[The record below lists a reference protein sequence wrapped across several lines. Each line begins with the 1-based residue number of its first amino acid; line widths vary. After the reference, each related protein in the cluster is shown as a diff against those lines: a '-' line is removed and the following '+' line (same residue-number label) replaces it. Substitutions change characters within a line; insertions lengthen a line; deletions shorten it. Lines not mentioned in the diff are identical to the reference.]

1 MLRVSK
7 NEKNAR
13 FARSSWA
20 VSDEIQF
27 EQFDRRISY
36 VWKCIVFTV
45 IVTIPLI
52 TTLTILISKIYYHMH
67 QNNQTL
73 NQTKELFLFQRL
85 KSRKKQFHMVVSA
98 ASRRNLAASAEVIIT
113 VENNKQANSSDF
125 TDIPSTPVTSTTSSL
140 FVSGQQATSYLLLI
154 HHDVPQGT
162 DVLDLRKH
170 FDEEDI
176 EFTMLKGDS
185 LFGVEEAS
193 GKVYTKQRLPLV
205 LRTEDIW
212 KRELQIKV
220 RVSAITGEPVDFEI
234 KVNIVVLPVYP
245 GEEYV
250 TESVLSEIS
259 SEILPKMPLRSK
271 KGKRVVDKRRLQV
284 VGLHRFLRT
293 PSRRAQNISLAKLY
307 FDRVMERVSMTLKD
321 FYKGKIA

>member
-1 MLRVSK
+1 
-7 NEKNAR
+7 
-13 FARSSWA
+13 
-20 VSDEIQF
+20 
-27 EQFDRRISY
+27 
-36 VWKCIVFTV
+36 
-45 IVTIPLI
+45 
-52 TTLTILISKIYYHMH
+52 
-67 QNNQTL
+67 
-73 NQTKELFLFQRL
+73 
-85 KSRKKQFHMVVSA
+85 MVVSA

-154 HHDVPQGT
+154 HHDVAQGT

-176 EFTMLKGDS
+176 EFAMLKGDS

-271 KGKRVVDKRRLQV
+271 QGKRVVDKRRLQV